1 MKRETCNNTIELGVK
16 KCSHYTTKQIA
27 VLGILAG
34 AFTAFGGFAA
44 TMGAHS
50 IDNFSMSKF
59 VNGSLF
65 SIGLILVLTCGGE
78 LFTGNVL
85 TIQAYLEKKITAN
98 QFFRNLSIVYIFNF
112 VGVFLV
118 CTLIYF
124 SGLLSSNNGQLMSYI
139 FGATAYKGGLGFSSA
154 FSAGV
159 LCNFLVCLGVWG
171 ACGTKSAP
179 AKIILGYVS
188 ITGFIVSGFEN
199 SIANMFYFS
208 TSLLAKLDPTLV
220 TLSGVSDATLNA
232 ITLKSAALNILPVTL
247 GNAFGG
253 IIFVGVAYWTAFEY
267 IPRKAQKSNL
277 VVITPERFS
286 GKNVES
292 ESPAYRAKGDVI
304 ACCEKLEDKVEEEFE
319 RVSEGYHKVVDIAHH
334 RRVYIPEM
342 KHEVAVSAK
351 LDLRYKDF
359 ESNYFCH

>member
-16 KCSHYTTKQIA
+16 KCSHYTVKQIV

-50 IDNFSMSKF
+50 IDNFSVSKF

-85 TIQAYLEKKITAN
+85 TIQAYLQKRITAT

-139 FGATAYKGGLGFSSA
+139 FESTAYKGGLDIRAA
-154 FSAGV
+154 FSAGI

-171 ACGTKSAP
+171 ACGTKSVP
-179 AKIILGYVS
+179 SKIILGYVA

-220 TLSGVSDATLNA
+220 ALSGVSDATLSA
-232 ITLKSAALNILPVTL
+232 ITLQSAASNILPVTL

-253 IIFVGVAYWTAFEY
+253 IIFVGIAYWTAFEY
-267 IPRKAQKSNL
+267 IPRNANKTNL
-277 VVITPERFS
+277 VVIKPERFTRETAADHS
-286 GKNVES
+286 VAHKATE
-292 ESPAYRAKGDVI
+292 EIKI
-304 ACCEKLEDKVEEEFE
+304 ACERIEEKIDKEFE
-319 RVSEGYHKVVDIAHH
+319 KVVDINKH

-342 KHEVAVSAK
+342 KYEVVSSAN